1 MSRMLCQ
8 YVCQFGQKLVR
19 RWPLEP
25 IEESESPTTHLNILD
40 LIVLGVGRSLGAG
53 EYVLIGFIA
62 KLIAGPSVIICF
74 LVDSLSSVL
83 FGLCY
88 AELGARIPHVGSMYL
103 HSYVIMGQLCAFVI
117 GWNLILS
124 LFVGEMMGR
133 GKMWAKDP
141 ETGR

>member
-8 YVCQFGQKLVR
+8 YVRQFGQKLVR
-19 RWPLEP
+19 RRPLEP

-40 LIVLGVGRSLGAG
+40 LVVLGVGRSLGAG
-53 EYVLIGFIA
+53 VYVLIGFIA

>member
-8 YVCQFGQKLVR
+8 YVRQFGQKLVHR
-19 RWPLEP
+19 RPLEP
-25 IEESESPTTHLNILD
+25 IEESESPTAHLNILD
-40 LIVLGVGRSLGAG
+40 LVVLGVGRSLGSG
-53 EYVLIGFIA
+53 VYVLIGFIA

-88 AELGARIPHVGSMYL
+88 AELGARIPHVDSMYL

-141 ETGR
+141 GTGR